1 MARRDSA
8 EVSRARYTGTGS
20 APAAAV
26 ETLAAVALAGS
37 SEVSMALQID
47 SGKDHYHNRTPVLK
61 IRSEE
66 G

>member
-8 EVSRARYTGTGS
+8 DVSLARYTVAGS

-26 ETLAAVALAGS
+26 GTAIAVALAGS
-37 SEVSMALQID
+37 SEVSMALQIA
-47 SGKDHYHNRTPVLK
+47 SGKDHYHNRK
-61 IRSEE
+61 R